1 MGGKKISKIARG
13 PRRVTRGGV
22 VTVRRLKT
30 TFSIFAGRYVA
41 KMTGKSVFSNFFG
54 KNHWK
59 KKGLFFPTILS
70 KKVFCPTLLNVV
82 LKKKLEKPFFP
93 KKTLHNVQ
101 PDERGESS
109 TSSTQY

>member
-13 PRRVTRGGV
+13 PRRVTSGGV

-30 TFSIFAGRYVA
+30 IFSIFAGRYVA

-70 KKVFCPTLLNVV
+70 EKVFCLTLLNVMS
-82 LKKKLEKPFFP
+82 KKKLGKPFFP
-93 KKTLHNVQ
+93 KKTIHNVQ
-101 PDERGESS
+101 PSGAKKKNRG
-109 TSSTQY
+109 